1 MPIKYCC
8 VNAITETGNTKL
20 GEHPAD
26 EQPTLADTL
35 QKVFATATA
44 KDFRR
49 RSLEDKKN
57 GVNYH
62 TLANGDGKVIGCVV
76 TSDVQAR
83 VAYAFLEAVEALVRP
98 ANVDVRSVKKI
109 LQQKADFF
117 SDPKN
122 DKFTAINQSLNEVT
136 EVMRDNMDKVLQR
149 GERINNIHGKSED
162 LANQAQ
168 TFASK
173 AEELKKKL
181 CWRNAKLTIMV
192 VVGVGVLIL
201 IIVMLACNPNFSKC
215 S

>member
-1 MPIKYCC
+1 MPIKYSC
-8 VNAITETGNTKL
+8 VNSLVDGSSTKL

-26 EQPTLADTL
+26 EQPQMAETM
-35 QKVFATATA
+35 QKIFASANA
-44 KDFRR
+44 KEFRR

-76 TSDVQAR
+76 TNDVAAR

-109 LQQKADFF
+109 LQQKAEYY

-122 DKFTAINQSLNEVT
+122 DKFTAINQSINEVT

-149 GERINNIHGKSED
+149 GERIDNIHGKSED
-162 LANQAQ
+162 LVNQAQ
-168 TFASK
+168 TFESK
-173 AEELKKKL
+173 ANELKKKL

-192 VVGVGVLIL
+192 CLGVGVLIL
-201 IIVMLACNPNFSKC
+201 IIVMIACKPNFSDCK
-215 S
+215 